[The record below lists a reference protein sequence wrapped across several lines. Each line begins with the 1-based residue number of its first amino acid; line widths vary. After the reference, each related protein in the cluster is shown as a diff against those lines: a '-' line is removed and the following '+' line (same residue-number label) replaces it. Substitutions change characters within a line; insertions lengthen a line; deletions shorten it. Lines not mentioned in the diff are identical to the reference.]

1 MNDGCADGRIA
12 QSDDII
18 ALAKDLS
25 SDESARMIIK
35 KLIQLDTGENS

>member
-12 QSDDII
+12 QSDNII

-25 SDESARMIIK
+25 SDGLARVIIME
-35 KLIQLDTGENS
+35 LIC